1 MRLALGVGL
10 IVSAGVAVWWL
21 TNAVCDVVEAW
32 WVSRLT
38 TPRPPHNRRGCPVC
52 GPTRRRH
59 SHEPSPLAAWALP
72 LLGILATFAVLLGAI
87 AVVTR

>member
-21 TNAVCDVVEAW
+21 INAVCDVVEAW
-32 WVSRLT
+32 WTS
-38 TPRPPHNRRGCPVC
+38 PRPPHNRRGCPVC
-52 GPTRRRH
+52 EPTRRRH

-72 LLGILATFAVLLGAI
+72 LLGFLATLAVLVVGAI